1 MEIEEEENINYLNDD
16 EKEIRRFMMNTQ
28 IDIFQDNNNYC
39 IRPQNVIPFDNSYEH
54 QIIQNNSSNILSS
67 SSNLIYYTLGN
78 NLDNIHS
85 SKKKLRKFFYNTKQ
99 NKIKNKSQEEL
110 GIENKNIVDKI
121 VKNKVGNDN
130 RYLILD
136 MMINNEDFDMQMRE
150 NTVFRERIFNNPF
163 FELHPKANEII
174 EKYGHLLY

>member
-78 NLDNIHS
+78 NLDNIYS

-99 NKIKNKSQEEL
+99 NKI
-110 GIENKNIVDKI
+110 
-121 VKNKVGNDN
+121 KNKVGNDN